1 MKSLFNKKILVYFL
15 CVFSLFVSLIIGENS
30 TGGAKGDA
38 LKVQQ
43 YTDAFIDNNFYG
55 FQYIINTAEVHFPFF
70 YLLIANLIK
79 FFGDIYVKIFYVLIS
94 SLIPFFFYKSLSKIY
109 KNYINIDYLFYFSLI
124 IFFSPNLRSSAAWI
138 TNDNLATLFFIL
150 SVYYFV
156 LVNEEKN
163 QQKKLFCVY
172 FCFFYLI
179 LSSYIRPYYCVFYL
193 YFLIFLL
200 KKLDFINI
208 FYIFIFKFILSLPAF
223 IYVFYLL
230 KFRNSTDINSSSTFF
245 QVDYIYNY
253 LVFSSLYLFYFISY
267 MIVDYKEIY
276 SLKLKNKKK
285 LIFIL
290 IIFFILLFNFYSI
303 PTVSAGGGIFYKLS
317 KILYLNLFYLFS
329 FLGTLFLILLNK
341 NNLNNILLFFI
352 LIFCFPFGR
361 IVQKYYDPL
370 ILIVFLI
377 LVHSE
382 FLNSFF
388 RNLNK
393 TKIFF
398 IYSYFLSFLIFV
410 NFYYR

>member
-245 QVDYIYNY
+245 
-253 LVFSSLYLFYFISY
+253 
-267 MIVDYKEIY
+267 
-276 SLKLKNKKK
+276 
-285 LIFIL
+285 
-290 IIFFILLFNFYSI
+290 
-303 PTVSAGGGIFYKLS
+303 
-317 KILYLNLFYLFS
+317 
-329 FLGTLFLILLNK
+329 
-341 NNLNNILLFFI
+341 
-352 LIFCFPFGR
+352 
-361 IVQKYYDPL
+361 
-370 ILIVFLI
+370 
-377 LVHSE
+377 
-382 FLNSFF
+382 
-388 RNLNK
+388 
-393 TKIFF
+393 
-398 IYSYFLSFLIFV
+398 
-410 NFYYR
+410 